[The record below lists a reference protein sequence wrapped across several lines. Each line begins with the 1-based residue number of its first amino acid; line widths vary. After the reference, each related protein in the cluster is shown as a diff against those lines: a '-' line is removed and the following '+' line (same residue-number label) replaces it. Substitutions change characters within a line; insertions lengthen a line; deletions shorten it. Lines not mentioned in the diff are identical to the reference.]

1 MTGVV
6 VPIGSVANLYGF
18 QLVLESYVF
27 VSNGT
32 QSDVR
37 LIEPDWDG
45 VQSQVVVQGAAVT
58 DLSLHPEIICPP
70 ARKVILPGI

>member
-1 MTGVV
+1 VSNAIEIVVAFLLTEIVTGVV
-6 VPIGSVANLYGF
+6 SAIRAVDDAYGC
-18 QLVLESYVF
+18 QLVFESYVF

-37 LIEPDWDG
+37 LIEPDWAG

-58 DLSLHPEIICPP
+58 D
-70 ARKVILPGI
+70 

>member
-6 VPIGSVANLYGF
+6 VAVGSVANLYGCE
-18 QLVLESYVF
+18 LILESYVF

-45 VQSQVVVQGAAVT
+45 VQLQVVVHGAAVT
-58 DLSLHPEIICPP
+58 D
-70 ARKVILPGI
+70 

>member
-1 MTGVV
+1 MFVAILFTEIVTGVV
-6 VPIGSVANLYGF
+6 VFVGSVANLYGCESI
-18 QLVLESYVF
+18 LESYVF

-45 VQSQVVVQGAAVT
+45 VQLQVVVHGAAVT
-58 DLSLHPEIICPP
+58 D
-70 ARKVILPGI
+70 